1 MKYKFAIV
9 REPGISYDS
18 CLSDHPLKKYI
29 NIGQAR
35 NQHRIYCQT
44 LEELGLEII
53 SLPREDKL
61 PDACFVED
69 TVVVFKSRAFITRI
83 GAESRRGEE
92 NEVIK
97 VLKDRFNVGAASDP
111 ATIDGGDVIHLEDTL
126 ICGLSQRTNIDG
138 AHQMQTFLDIH
149 VETIPIPE
157 FMHLKSHV
165 TYLGKNTVAVAE
177 KFANIPQLKQFAKVI
192 IPRSE
197 SYAANTLTIHGVTI
211 MPSKYPKSAEIVQE
225 AGFEVKTIDVSEFT
239 KCDGAL
245 TCLSILF

>member
-1 MKYKFAIV
+1 MKYKYAIV

-29 NIGQAR
+29 NIGMAR
-35 NQHRIYCQT
+35 NQHKVYCQT
-44 LEELGLEII
+44 LEELGLELIR
-53 SLPREDKL
+53 LPREDQL

-69 TVVVFKSRAFITRI
+69 TAVIHKSKAFITRI
-83 GAESRRGEE
+83 GTESRRGEE

-97 VLKDRFNVGAASDP
+97 VLKDKFNVGAASAP
-111 ATIDGGDVIHLEDTL
+111 ATIDGGDVIHLEESL
-126 ICGLSQRTNIDG
+126 ICGLSQRTNTDG
-138 AHQMQTFLDIH
+138 ARQMQTFLDVQ
-149 VETIPIPE
+149 VETIPIPD

-177 KFANIPQLKQFAKVI
+177 KFANTSQLNNFEKVI

-197 SYAANTLTIHGVTI
+197 SYAANTLTIHGVTL
-211 MPSKYPKSAEIVQE
+211 MPSKYEKAIEVVEQ
-225 AGFEVKTIDVSEFT
+225 AGFKVKAIDVSEFT

>member
-1 MKYKFAIV
+1 MKYKYAIV
-9 REPGISYDS
+9 REPGMTYDS

-35 NQHRIYCQT
+35 SQHKIYCET
-44 LEELGLEII
+44 LQELGLRII
-53 SLPREDKL
+53 SLDREDKL

-69 TVVVFKSRAFITRI
+69 TVVIHKSRAFITRI

-92 NEVIK
+92 NEIIK
-97 VLKDRFNVGAASDP
+97 VLKDRFNVGAASAP
-111 ATIDGGDVIHLEDTL
+111 ATIDGGDVIHLEESL

-138 AHQMQTFLDIH
+138 AHQMQTFLDVH
-149 VETIPIPE
+149 VETIPIPD

-165 TYLGKNTVAVAE
+165 TYLGKNTIAVSE
-177 KFANIPQLKQFAKVI
+177 KFSNIPQLKQFTKVI

-197 SYAANTLTIHGVTI
+197 AYAANTLTINGVTI
-211 MPSKYPKSAEIVQE
+211 MPSKYPNAIEIVQD
-225 AGFEVKTIDVSEFT
+225 AGFKVKAIDVSEFT